1 MKTLVVFA
9 HPVPESYNASIL
21 KAVSDELAAKS
32 FEVQTL
38 DLYQENFESRM
49 SSAERRTYMDRDNT
63 VTVERYVQQLQWA
76 EALIMI
82 YPTWWMGP
90 PAILKGW
97 LDRVWLPSVVAEFG
111 PDGVKPKLT
120 NLKKIL
126 IITTQGASRWRMAL
140 IGNPPRKMMKLS
152 LKAVTQCR
160 NIDWLALHSVDKIA
174 KSRLSQFLDTVRRKI
189 KHF

>member
-21 KAVSDELAAKS
+21 QVVSDELRAKS

-38 DLYQENFESRM
+38 DLYQENFEPRM
-49 SSAERRTYMDRDNT
+49 STAERRTYKDRDNT
-63 VTVERYVQQLQWA
+63 ATVEKYVQQLQWA

-97 LDRVWLPSVVAEFG
+97 LDRVWLPSVVADFG
-111 PDGVKPKLT
+111 PDGVK
-120 NLKKIL
+120 
-126 IITTQGASRWRMAL
+126 A
-140 IGNPPRKMMKLS
+140 
-152 LKAVTQCR
+152 KANEPEEDSDHYHPGR
-160 NIDWLALHSVDKIA
+160 IPLADGPD
-174 KSRLSQFLDTVRRKI
+174 R
-189 KHF
+189 